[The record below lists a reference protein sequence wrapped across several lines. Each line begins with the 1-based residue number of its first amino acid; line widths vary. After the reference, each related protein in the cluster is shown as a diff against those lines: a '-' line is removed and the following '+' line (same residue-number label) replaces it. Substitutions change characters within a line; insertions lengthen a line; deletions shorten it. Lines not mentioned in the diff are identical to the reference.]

1 MFAVPEKRLT
11 KLIVMDFDV
20 ILAQSLAATSESWLK
35 EAEQE
40 GLQRILTNGVCLLL
54 AVFHLTL
61 LSIW

>member
-11 KLIVMDFDV
+11 KLIVMDLDV

-40 GLQRILTNGVCLLL
+40 GL
-54 AVFHLTL
+54 
-61 LSIW
+61 